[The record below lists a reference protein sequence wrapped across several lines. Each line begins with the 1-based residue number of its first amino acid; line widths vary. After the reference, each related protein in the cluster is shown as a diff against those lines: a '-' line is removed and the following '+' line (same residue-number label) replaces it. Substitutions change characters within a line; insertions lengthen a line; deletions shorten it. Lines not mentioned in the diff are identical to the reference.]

1 MYKIGVIADRDT
13 VLSFKSTGID
23 TFPAVDETEA
33 ADRLMKLVR
42 ENYAVIFITEQ
53 LAEKIR
59 ERIDLFRDKML
70 PIITLIPSNRG
81 TLGIG
86 ISDVKKSVEKAIG
99 VDIIFEREGRE

>member
-1 MYKIGVIADRDT
+1 MYKIGVIGDHDT

-23 TFPAVDETEA
+23 TFRAIDEVEA
-33 ADRLMKLVR
+33 SDILMKLAR
-42 ENYAVIFITEQ
+42 ENYAVIFITEH

-59 ERIDLFRDKML
+59 DKIDFFRNKIL

-86 ISDVKKSVEKAIG
+86 INDVRKSVEKAIG
-99 VDIIFEREGRE
+99 ADIIFEREGRE

>member
-1 MYKIGVIADRDT
+1 MHKIGVIADHDT

-23 TFPAVDETEA
+23 TFPAIDEAEA
-33 ADRLMKLVR
+33 ADILMKLAQ
-42 ENYAVIFITEQ
+42 ENYAVIFITEH

-59 ERIDLFRDKML
+59 DKIDLFRDKML

-99 VDIIFEREGRE
+99 ADIIFEREGRE